1 MNGYDK
7 RTNAKKTAII
17 NAARELFTAR
27 GMQDVSI
34 SEIAKLAN
42 VSQVSIYNYFGDK
55 NSLAKEAFVSLIE
68 TAIGEFAQI
77 LAGSAPFS
85 EKLELI
91 MQDKSDMVRKIAL
104 SHFNEQALNDDI
116 LRQIFG
122 EAVKEKAMSLYQN
135 FIELG
140 KREGV
145 IDKDIPTEAV
155 MCYFMTSMS
164 IFQRPDYL
172 TTSNDYK
179 MGIMKLFLYG
189 LIGKPNNCSDAT
201 NEH

>member
-1 MNGYDK
+1 VIRLNGYEK
-7 RTNAKKTAII
+7 RTNVKKAAII
-17 NAARELFTAR
+17 NVARELFTAR

-55 NSLAKEAFVSLIE
+55 NSLAKEAFLSLIE
-68 TAIGEFAQI
+68 TAISEYEQI
-77 LAGSAPFS
+77 LMSNIPFA

-91 MQDKSDMVRKIAL
+91 MQDKSDMVSKIAL
-104 SHFNEQALNDDI
+104 SHFNEQALNDDT
-116 LRQIFG
+116 LCLIFG
-122 EAVKEKAMSLYQN
+122 EAVKEQAMSLYQN

-145 IDKDIPTEAV
+145 INKDIPTEAV
-155 MCYFMTSMS
+155 MCFFMMSMS
-164 IFQRPDYL
+164 IFQRPDFL

-179 MGIMKLFLYG
+179 MGMMKLFLYG
-189 LIGKPNNCSDAT
+189 LIGKA
-201 NEH
+201 